1 MNREQKAAVVDEVA
15 AQIQESDAVF
25 AVDYRGLS
33 VTQAVELRARL
44 DEVDAG
50 FRVVKNRLTLRAAD
64 KAGAESLKE
73 LLEGPTAFAF
83 VRGDAALAAKAIATF
98 RRGRGLLEFKGG
110 TMEGETLTVEQLES
124 IARLPGREQLQ
135 GQFVGVL
142 ASPITG
148 LVRGLGS
155 LIQGLALQL
164 GQIEE
169 QGLVGGE
176 ESATA
181 RSDEDGSGQMADGD
195 RDAAEAEDAGR
206 AAEAEGGDVARA
218 EDEGRANDAE
228 EDAPEAEDQEQT
240 SDEAGGGEAAQ
251 ASEDQ
256 SEASDEAQAKEDD

>member
-1 MNREQKAAVVDEVA
+1 MNKEQKAAVVDEVA
-15 AQIQESDAVF
+15 AQIRDSDAVF

-64 KAGAESLKE
+64 KAGADSLKE

-83 VRGDAALAAKAIATF
+83 VKGDAALAAKAIATF
-98 RRGRGLLEFKGG
+98 RRERGLLEFKGG
-110 TMEGETLTVEQLES
+110 TMEGERLTVDQLES
-124 IARLPGREQLQ
+124 IARLPGRDQLQ

-155 LIQGLALQL
+155 MIQGLALQL
-164 GQIEE
+164 GQLQE

-176 ESATA
+176 ESVTA
-181 RSDEDGSGQMADGD
+181 ASDDDGGGQTAAGD
-195 RDAAEAEDAGR
+195 EDAAEAEDA
-206 AAEAEGGDVARA
+206 APATDEGDEVAQA
-218 EDEGRANDAE
+218 EDEGRATDAE
-228 EDAPEAEDQEQT
+228 EDAPAAEGEEET
-240 SDEAGGGEAAQ
+240 SDEAGGEAAAK

-256 SEASDEAQAKEDD
+256 SEASDEAEAKED